1 MNYQEDINYIKE
13 LLSSN
18 KKELAQVLLEKIYL
32 NNPNDFFLENF
43 YGAFLALDK
52 EKEEQAIVNFKR
64 SIKLNSKFSEPYY
77 NLARIYFQR
86 GKYSDSENLL
96 ITSIKLDENNYY
108 YKNLLGENYISLKKY
123 NEAINLFNE
132 IIKNQMDNSA
142 AYFNLGFIYHEKE
155 EYNKAIFFYEK
166 SILLDINLSNSY
178 INLSDCYNKTHN
190 HQIALELTTKAIN
203 LFKISRLYILHAK
216 NLFNFGK
223 INEGLSYIQEAIDL
237 DSNYLEYYH
246 LYLFNLN
253 YKLNLDLNYYLNFA
267 DKFRKKYLEQNQFSK
282 YSPNLKLNK
291 NIKIG
296 FISYDFRRHV
306 VMFQIVDIIKELK
319 KTNKFSLYAYSTNEL
334 EDEITLDIKKHF
346 HFWKNISNKND
357 SEAVGEIR
365 DDQIDILFDLSG
377 YTKGNRIG
385 IFIQRA
391 APIQISWAGYL
402 NSTGLKDIDYIVG
415 DPYVFPIEEINYF
428 PEKIIR
434 QKHIWTCLSDV
445 GLHKIEKKHVG
456 MITPA
461 LKNNYLTFGCFSKI
475 SKINISVI
483 DLYSKILKNIINSK
497 LIIQSPQFDDPMIKK
512 YFLNLFNK
520 NKVEDDQIIFI
531 GNLQRDQ
538 LLLKYNEI
546 DICLD
551 TFPYGGGT
559 TNLEASW
566 MCVPILTRKGSNFL
580 SRCGE
585 SINTNLGLQE
595 LIYKNEQECID
606 KLKKINSDHKNLQLI
621 KENLFQKKKN
631 TCLFNSELFAK
642 NFSEELYK
650 IINKNR

>member
-1 MNYQEDINYIKE
+1 MIYQEDINHIKE

-18 KKELAQVLLEKIYL
+18 KKESAEVLLEKIYL

-52 EKEEQAIVNFKR
+52 AKEEQAIVNFKR
-64 SIKLNSKFSEPYY
+64 SIKLNSKFPEPYY

-96 ITSIKLDENNYY
+96 KTSITLDDNNYY
-108 YKNLLGENYISLKKY
+108 YKNLLGENYIRLKKY
-123 NEAINLFNE
+123 NEAINLYNE
-132 IIKNQMDNSA
+132 IIKNQMDNVTA
-142 AYFNLGFIYHEKE
+142 FFNLGFIYHEKK

-203 LFKISRLYILHAK
+203 LFKSSRLYVLHAK

-223 INEGLSYIQEAIDL
+223 IDEGLSYIQEAIDL
-237 DSNYLEYYH
+237 DSNDLEYYH

-267 DKFRKKYLEQNQFSK
+267 DKFRTKYLEKNKFSK

-296 FISYDFRRHV
+296 FISYDFRWHV
-306 VMFQIVDIIKELK
+306 VMFQIFDIIKELK
-319 KTNKFSLYAYSTNEL
+319 KTNEFSLYAYSTNEI
-334 EDEITLDIKKHF
+334 EDEITPEIKKHF

-357 SEAVGEIR
+357 SDAVGEIR
-365 DDQIDILFDLSG
+365 DDEIDILFDLSG

-434 QKHIWTCLSDV
+434 LKHIWTCLSDA
-445 GLHKIEKKHVG
+445 GLHKIEKEHIG
-456 MITPA
+456 RTTPA

-497 LIIQSPQFDDPMIKK
+497 LIIQSPQFDDPIIKK
-512 YFLNLFNK
+512 YFLNIFNK
-520 NKVEDDQIIFI
+520 NKIEDDQIIFI

-551 TFPYGGGT
+551 TFPYAGGT

-595 LIYKNEQECID
+595 LIYKDEHECID
-606 KLKKINSDHKNLQLI
+606 KLKKINSDYKNLQLI
-621 KENLFQKKKN
+621 KENLFQRKKN
-631 TCLFNSELFAK
+631 SCLFNSELFAK
-642 NFSEELYK
+642 TFSEELYK

>member
-1 MNYQEDINYIKE
+1 
-13 LLSSN
+13 
-18 KKELAQVLLEKIYL
+18 
-32 NNPNDFFLENF
+32 
-43 YGAFLALDK
+43 
-52 EKEEQAIVNFKR
+52 
-64 SIKLNSKFSEPYY
+64 
-77 NLARIYFQR
+77 
-86 GKYSDSENLL
+86 
-96 ITSIKLDENNYY
+96 
-108 YKNLLGENYISLKKY
+108 
-123 NEAINLFNE
+123 
-132 IIKNQMDNSA
+132 MDNVTA
-142 AYFNLGFIYHEKE
+142 FFNLGFIYHEKQ

-203 LFKISRLYILHAK
+203 LFKLSRLYVLHAK

-223 INEGLSYIQEAIDL
+223 IDEGLSYIQEAIDL
-237 DSNYLEYYH
+237 DSNDLEYYH

-282 YSPNLKLNK
+282 YSPNLKLNN

-296 FISYDFRRHV
+296 FISYDFRQHV
-306 VMFQIVDIIKELK
+306 VMFQIFDIIKELK
-319 KTNKFSLYAYSTNEL
+319 KTNEFSLYAYSTNEI
-334 EDEITLDIKKHF
+334 EDEITPEIKKYF

-357 SEAVGEIR
+357 SDAVGEIR
-365 DDQIDILFDLSG
+365 DDEIDILFDLSG

-402 NSTGLKDIDYIVG
+402 NSAGLKDIDYIVG
-415 DPYVFPIEEINYF
+415 DPCVFPIEEINYF

-434 QKHIWTCLSDV
+434 LKHIWTCLSDV
-445 GLHKIEKKHVG
+445 GLHNTEKIYIS

-595 LIYKNEQECID
+595 LIYKDEHECID
-606 KLKKINSDHKNLQLI
+606 KLKKINGDYKNLQLI

-631 TCLFNSELFAK
+631 SCLFNSELFAK
-642 NFSEELYK
+642 TFSEELYK

>member
-18 KKELAQVLLEKIYL
+18 KKELAEVLLEKIYL

-96 ITSIKLDENNYY
+96 ITSIKLDENNYH

-223 INEGLSYIQEAIDL
+223 IDEGLSYIQEAIDL

-291 NIKIG
+291 NIKI
-296 FISYDFRRHV
+296 
-306 VMFQIVDIIKELK
+306 
-319 KTNKFSLYAYSTNEL
+319 
-334 EDEITLDIKKHF
+334 
-346 HFWKNISNKND
+346 
-357 SEAVGEIR
+357 
-365 DDQIDILFDLSG
+365 
-377 YTKGNRIG
+377 
-385 IFIQRA
+385 
-391 APIQISWAGYL
+391 
-402 NSTGLKDIDYIVG
+402 
-415 DPYVFPIEEINYF
+415 
-428 PEKIIR
+428 
-434 QKHIWTCLSDV
+434 
-445 GLHKIEKKHVG
+445 
-456 MITPA
+456 
-461 LKNNYLTFGCFSKI
+461 
-475 SKINISVI
+475 
-483 DLYSKILKNIINSK
+483 
-497 LIIQSPQFDDPMIKK
+497 
-512 YFLNLFNK
+512 
-520 NKVEDDQIIFI
+520 
-531 GNLQRDQ
+531 
-538 LLLKYNEI
+538 
-546 DICLD
+546 
-551 TFPYGGGT
+551 
-559 TNLEASW
+559 
-566 MCVPILTRKGSNFL
+566 
-580 SRCGE
+580 
-585 SINTNLGLQE
+585 
-595 LIYKNEQECID
+595 
-606 KLKKINSDHKNLQLI
+606 
-621 KENLFQKKKN
+621 
-631 TCLFNSELFAK
+631 
-642 NFSEELYK
+642 
-650 IINKNR
+650 

>member
-1 MNYQEDINYIKE
+1 
-13 LLSSN
+13 
-18 KKELAQVLLEKIYL
+18 
-32 NNPNDFFLENF
+32 
-43 YGAFLALDK
+43 
-52 EKEEQAIVNFKR
+52 
-64 SIKLNSKFSEPYY
+64 
-77 NLARIYFQR
+77 
-86 GKYSDSENLL
+86 
-96 ITSIKLDENNYY
+96 
-108 YKNLLGENYISLKKY
+108 
-123 NEAINLFNE
+123 
-132 IIKNQMDNSA
+132 
-142 AYFNLGFIYHEKE
+142 
-155 EYNKAIFFYEK
+155 
-166 SILLDINLSNSY
+166 
-178 INLSDCYNKTHN
+178 
-190 HQIALELTTKAIN
+190 
-203 LFKISRLYILHAK
+203 
-216 NLFNFGK
+216 
-223 INEGLSYIQEAIDL
+223 
-237 DSNYLEYYH
+237 
-246 LYLFNLN
+246 
-253 YKLNLDLNYYLNFA
+253 
-267 DKFRKKYLEQNQFSK
+267 
-282 YSPNLKLNK
+282 
-291 NIKIG
+291 
-296 FISYDFRRHV
+296 
-306 VMFQIVDIIKELK
+306 MFQIFDIIKELK
-319 KTNKFSLYAYSTNEL
+319 NNNKFSLYAYSTNEV
-334 EDEITLDIKKHF
+334 EDEITPDIKKHF

-445 GLHKIEKKHVG
+445 GLHNIEKKNIG

-483 DLYSKILKNIINSK
+483 DLYSKILTNIINSK

-520 NKVEDDQIIFI
+520 NKIEDDQIIFI

-595 LIYKNEQECID
+595 LIYKDEQECID
-606 KLKKINSDHKNLQLI
+606 KLKKINSDYKNLQLI
-621 KENLFQKKKN
+621 KENLFKKKN
-631 TCLFNSELFAK
+631 NSCLFNSELFAK
-642 NFSEELYK
+642 TFSEELYK